1 MIQHFIKTSDDKV
14 AEELRKFGY
23 IELSK
28 QGNQYVFINDS
39 KKDAEC
45 LSRFLKG
52 LISHVNLI
60 PANNIK
66 DNNLKAPPN
75 EKIHIFARHLMSFG
89 VNVTVHRTL

>member
-39 KKDAEC
+39 KKDKT
-45 LSRFLKG
+45 FDQNK
-52 LISHVNLI
+52 IIYTDNLC
-60 PANNIK
+60 
-66 DNNLKAPPN
+66 
-75 EKIHIFARHLMSFG
+75 M
-89 VNVTVHRTL
+89 